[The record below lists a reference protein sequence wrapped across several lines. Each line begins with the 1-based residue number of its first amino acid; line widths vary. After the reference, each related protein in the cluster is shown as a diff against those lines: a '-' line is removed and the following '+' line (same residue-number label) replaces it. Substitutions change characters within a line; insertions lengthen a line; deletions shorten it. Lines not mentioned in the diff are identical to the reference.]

1 MGGQTVL
8 KTFYITDVGKKRKLN
23 EDAVY
28 TSEMPVGNL
37 PNLFLVADGMG
48 GHNAG
53 DYASRY
59 TVE

>member
-28 TSEMPVGNL
+28 TSEMPVGHL
-37 PNLFLVADGMG
+37 PNLYF
-48 GHNAG
+48 
-53 DYASRY
+53 
-59 TVE
+59 